1 MMARILIADHLT
13 ERRNILCTFLRSDE
27 HTIIPVA
34 REAEA
39 IKTMRDTHPD
49 LVILEGTL
57 GGTKVLMEAKGLDSE
72 PAIIMLMASHPSAE
86 QFVELMEQGVSDV
99 LVSPLDI
106 TEVVSKAQRILS
118 RRPAARAVQ
127 VRFPELLGSSEKMQQ
142 VFRKVIKA
150 ASADH
155 PVLITGEP
163 GSGKE
168 LVARQIHDLS
178 SRKERAFRVA
188 HCAALTE
195 AELESELFGHEPGVF
210 PWAIQRREGKFELS
224 DGGTLYLEEAGE
236 LTPLIQTKLINFLEE
251 QKLQR
256 MGGANRLSVDVR
268 LVAGTS
274 RSLGRKVD
282 EGKFRADLF
291 YRLSVSQI
299 EVPPLHARPSDI
311 PELVYLFLAHYDVQI
326 AGEAI
331 EVLMNY
337 SWPGSVEELKNAV
350 EQAVN
355 SCENNRVELRDLPGS
370 VLKAVAIR
378 GRRYKFTPAPK

>member
-1 MMARILIADHLT
+1 MARILIADHLT

-39 IKTMRDTHPD
+39 IKIMRDTHPD

-106 TEVVSKAQRILS
+106 TEVVTKAQRTLS
-118 RRPAARAVQ
+118 RRPASRALQ
-127 VRFPELLGSSEKMQQ
+127 VRFPELVGSSEKMQQ
-142 VFRKVIKA
+142 IFRKVVKA
-150 ASADH
+150 ASADN

-168 LVARQIHDLS
+168 LVARQIHELS
-178 SRKERAFRVA
+178 SRKERAFRAA

-195 AELESELFGHEPGVF
+195 AELEGELFGHEPGVF
-210 PWAIQRREGKFELS
+210 PWAIERRQGEFELS

-236 LTPLIQTKLINFLEE
+236 LTPLIQSKLLNLLEE

-256 MGGANRLSVDVR
+256 MGAASRLSVDVR

-274 RSLGRKVD
+274 QSLSRKVD

-299 EVPPLHARPSDI
+299 ELPPLRARASDI
-311 PELVYLFLAHYDVQI
+311 PELVYFFLAHYDVQI
-326 AGEAI
+326 AGEAM

-337 SWPGSVEELKNAV
+337 PWPGSVEELKNAV

-355 SCENNRVELRDLPGS
+355 SCENNRVELRDLPGP
-370 VLKAVAIR
+370 VLKVVAMR
-378 GRRYKFTPAPK
+378 GRKYKFMPAPK